1 MLPGRSALA
10 KNRMTSAQTLPLEPL
25 APDLVAGTASLLADA
40 MDDDPAYGFM
50 LPPSR
55 ARRARL
61 ADFFERNLLAHMPY
75 RCTYVALDAQQ
86 VVGTV
91 TVRPPGGITVSL
103 WTMLRRGLLPF
114 AVANGAS
121 AVRRLLTLR
130 TTYDGLEADH
140 LAGGPHWLVHM
151 MGVAPSRQGTGL
163 GSSIL
168 RRALAA
174 TADAADRTACPVGLT
189 THKERNVVFY
199 RRAGFVVVDE
209 RELELAP
216 GRPYR
221 VWTMRRA

>member
-1 MLPGRSALA
+1 MLRARSALA
-10 KNRMTSAQTLPLEPL
+10 KKRRMPAQPLPLEPL
-25 APDLVAGTASLLADA
+25 APDLVAATASLLADA

-50 LPPSR
+50 LPPSP
-55 ARRARL
+55 ARHARL
-61 ADFFERNLLAHMPY
+61 ADFFERNLLAHLPY
-75 RCTYVALDAQQ
+75 RCTYVALDARH

-121 AVRRLLTLR
+121 AVRRLLTLK
-130 TTYDGLEADH
+130 TTYDRLEAEH
-140 LAGGPHWLVHM
+140 LAGDPHWLVHM
-151 MGVAPSRQGTGL
+151 MGVAPSRQGAGL

-168 RRALAA
+168 RSALAA

-216 GRPYR
+216 GPPYR